1 MLVASR
7 SVSLGV
13 EAVNG
18 PVDWWKEQRL
28 GDNEQQFDDN
38 EQQYHCP
45 RRLSGDLRINGRTG
59 IAIAIIVFVILL
71 SSILASVVGCIYCYV
86 ANKKKKEQEDQEGAV
101 LDSVTST
108 SA

>member
-1 MLVASR
+1 MSNSSTTTSNSTTLFE
-7 SVSLGV
+7 G
-13 EAVNG
+13 
-18 PVDWWKEQRL
+18 
-28 GDNEQQFDDN
+28 
-38 EQQYHCP
+38 
-45 RRLSGDLRINGRTG
+45 LSGDLRINGRTG